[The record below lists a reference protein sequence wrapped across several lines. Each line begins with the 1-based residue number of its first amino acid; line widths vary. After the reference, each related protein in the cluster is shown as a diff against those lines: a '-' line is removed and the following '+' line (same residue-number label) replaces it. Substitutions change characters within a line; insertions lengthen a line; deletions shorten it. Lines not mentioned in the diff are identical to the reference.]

1 MKTSYNSGKVAGAV
15 FFAFALFFSIALLVN
30 IFDFGASVNGF
41 YIFLKGTGKLL
52 SDSYGL
58 SSILIP
64 LFMAASSMVCFGSN
78 LTFKKCIYISFSL
91 IPFFTS
97 VLIEKIYRA
106 VTEVPSISD
115 AYAVPTAFNVLRLL
129 VTIIVTVLIMAVEF
143 LLAGIIA
150 ERLLFEKEDME
161 SELAVKELEEFS
173 RKKPSPAHAE
183 TSEAE
188 AVVEA
193 EGEMIPEGPAFEE
206 KPVSYAAEIVESGET
221 TEVIPPVVKVEAPA
235 LEPEC
240 ETGVSVEAESGET
253 TEVIPPVVKVEAP
266 ALEPE
271 CETAVSENSVAAPA
285 VPLAEEQ
292 VLSFTSAVDE
302 DEQAFLAEAAAEA
315 VIPEN
320 HGAPVS
326 PAEPVPAAASVPV
339 EEPHDREGEENE
351 ITEEVP
357 PEPAAPA
364 IPEKYLHAF
373 DNLILVED
381 ELPDFDEDEEV
392 DILASVR
399 KPAVPEY
406 EEIFPGQEM
415 SDSKQNAKIYAE
427 LNSYITSKDLFYE
440 ETQIAGDISGEI
452 DFPQEESVDGQLF
465 DIEKYDISHITDN
478 AVANVQ
484 VESEPLAEFEPQM
497 DVPAISEEPV
507 EYEDVPENEDPMY
520 NDETGSADDELDM
533 AIQEYELADSD
544 MEMDYVDEDEIEMD
558 DEPENDAPFAES
570 EMDDEFEA
578 EEAGSM
584 RNEGFRDESAN
595 EDSGEDDFDDNY
607 NNYIEESD
615 ASVMPEIQ
623 ENEENPY
630 ENEQEPP
637 AVEAVPVRNLSTED
651 ILNAAAS
658 ALRNASSTIAYEKQ
672 PVVNDEPV
680 VQENVPQESRQVAVP
695 DGVVN
700 DEPIVQEN
708 VPAESCQESVPAT
721 AAYDETDVPEME
733 IPEYEDSPSEDE
745 VPVVDEV
752 EDSAFAVPEIE
763 TDESGFVDTP
773 ASQIKQP
780 IPSFV
785 PVSKENPEQA
795 AIPVPSAPSSQAQGV
810 VPAAAASSAR
820 EPIRAMEAP
829 SPRRMFHGPYKVPAE
844 DLLDEYEDQKYWVI
858 DDATNAAAGQL
869 KSTLEE
875 FKISAEVTGIR
886 KGPVVTM
893 FEILPA
899 PGVKLSK
906 IVALQDNIALRLAAS
921 SVRIVA
927 PIPGKRAVGIEVPNK
942 ERAIVSFREIIVQ
955 ELPEYKKMAVPV
967 ILGKDIQGEAQL
979 IDLVKTPHLLIAGS
993 TGAGKSVCVNS
1004 IILSIL
1010 FKRSPNDVKL
1020 ILIDPKI
1027 VELKLYN
1034 DIPHL
1039 LTPVITEPKRALQSL
1054 HYCLCEME
1062 RRYALLDGMHV
1073 RDIMSYNKKIVDEHI
1088 AAEKIPYLVVII
1100 DEFADLMATTGK
1112 ELETTIARLCAMSRA
1127 VGIHLVLA
1135 TQRPSIDVI
1144 TGLIKANIP
1153 SRIAFMVASKTD
1165 SRIII
1170 DQVGADKLLGKG
1182 DMLYASAIEP
1192 FPTRIQGT
1200 FVTDGEVENVVEF
1213 VKTLGEPDYID
1224 DEIFVDDEDDE
1235 TAEPG
1240 LFSEGDDPLYQK
1252 ALDIVIEAGKASASY
1267 IQRRLKIGYNRA
1279 ARLVEEMEAR
1289 GIVGPANG
1297 SKPREIIHIP

>member
-1 MKTSYNSGKVAGAV
+1 MKTSFNSGKVAGAV

-30 IFDFGASVNGF
+30 IFDFGTSASGF
-41 YIFLKGTGKLL
+41 YTFLKGTGKLL

-58 SSILIP
+58 SSIFIP
-64 LFMAASSMVCFGSN
+64 LFMAASSMMCFGSN

-106 VTEVPSISD
+106 VTEVPTISD
-115 AYAVPTAFNVLRLL
+115 AYSVPTAFNVLRLL
-129 VTIIVTVLIMAVEF
+129 VTIIVTILVMAVEF

-150 ERLLFEKEDME
+150 ERLLFEKEDMD
-161 SELAVKELEEFS
+161 SELAVKELEEFN
-173 RKKPSPAHAE
+173 RKKPVQP
-183 TSEAE
+183 EAE
-188 AVVEA
+188 ILEA
-193 EGEMIPEGPAFEE
+193 EESAEMEEEMIPEDPAFEE
-206 KPVSYAAEIVESGET
+206 MPAAYETEIIETEEEVAEPSVFTELPASEPESEET
-221 TEVIPPVVKVEAPA
+221 VAVIPPVVNMETPVH
-235 LEPEC
+235 EPEC
-240 ETGVSVEAESGET
+240 EPAPSGNT
-253 TEVIPPVVKVEAP
+253 VD
-266 ALEPE
+266 
-271 CETAVSENSVAAPA
+271 APA

-315 VIPEN
+315 VLPEN
-320 HGAPVS
+320 HDAQVFT
-326 PAEPVPAAASVPV
+326 AEPVSATAPVPV
-339 EEPHDREGEENE
+339 EEPQPQADEENG
-351 ITEEVP
+351 IAEEVS
-357 PEPAAPA
+357 PEPAAPV

-381 ELPDFDEDEEV
+381 ELPDFDEDEDV

-406 EEIFPGQEM
+406 EEIFPGQEI
-415 SDSKQNAKIYAE
+415 SDSKQNAKIYAD
-427 LNSYITSKDLFYE
+427 LNSYITSKDLFYD
-440 ETQIAGDISGEI
+440 ETQVAGDVSGEI
-452 DFPQEESVDGQLF
+452 DFPQEESVDAQPF
-465 DIEKYDISHITDN
+465 NIEKYDISHITDN

-484 VESEPLAEFEPQM
+484 NESEPVPEIEPQIE
-497 DVPAISEEPV
+497 VPALSEEQV

-520 NDETGSADDELDM
+520 NDDSESADDELDM

-558 DEPENDAPFAES
+558 DEPEYDEPFAEP

-578 EEAGSM
+578 ENPGNMDADGFHDDAG
-584 RNEGFRDESAN
+584 D
-595 EDSGEDDFDDNY
+595 DSYEDDFDDNY
-607 NNYIEESD
+607 IEESD
-615 ASVMPEIQ
+615 APVMAEIQ
-623 ENEENPY
+623 DDEENPY
-630 ENEQEPP
+630 ENEQTVP
-637 AVEAVPVRNLSTED
+637 AVEAVPVRNLSTEA
-651 ILNAAAS
+651 ILDAAAS
-658 ALRNASSTIAYEKQ
+658 ALRNASSTVSYENP

-680 VQENVPQESRQVAVP
+680 VQENVQPENRQVTVP
-695 DGVVN
+695 AGALN
-700 DEPIVQEN
+700 DEPAV
-708 VPAESCQESVPAT
+708 QESVQSENHQPTAPAY
-721 AAYDETDVPEME
+721 AADDAYDEMEVPEME
-733 IPEYEDSPSEDE
+733 MSEYEDPSAYEE
-745 VPVVDEV
+745 SPVVE
-752 EDSAFAVPEIE
+752 EIEEPAFTVPEIE

-795 AIPVPSAPSSQAQGV
+795 AVPAPVAPSSQAQGV
-810 VPAAAASSAR
+810 VPAAASSAR

-829 SPRRMFHGPYKVPAE
+829 SPRKVFHGPYRVPAE
-844 DLLDEYEDQKYWVI
+844 GLLDEYEDQKYWVI
-858 DDATNAAAGQL
+858 DEATNAAAGQL

-942 ERAIVSFREIIVQ
+942 ERAIVSFREIIEQ